1 MTGFRPGWG
10 LTCQVAIAL
19 VTVVALS
26 AWQFS
31 RGQEQASLAA
41 ERDQRL
47 ASPPLAAGA
56 FAPNTPDFTRLQLT
70 GRYDPER
77 TFFVLDRA
85 QPWRY
90 LVITPLVTNHGAFLA
105 TRGRAERPRAG
116 AFAVPEIETPAGLIA
131 VTGVLWPQEGAADT
145 SRWPEGW
152 PKAVPAM
159 NVPAMAEM
167 TGAHPREVR
176 LEQPSAGLE
185 PVSLAFDY
193 SPGTHWSYAVQWLL
207 IGIVIIAGY
216 IFLGRRRSAQQSG

>member
-47 ASPPLAAGA
+47 ASPALAAGA

-70 GRYDPER
+70 GRYDPAR

-90 LVITPLVTNHGAFLA
+90 LVVTPLMTNHGAFLA
-105 TRGRAERPRAG
+105 TRGRA
-116 AFAVPEIETPAGLIA
+116 
-131 VTGVLWPQEGAADT
+131 D
-145 SRWPEGW
+145 
-152 PKAVPAM
+152 
-159 NVPAMAEM
+159 
-167 TGAHPREVR
+167 
-176 LEQPSAGLE
+176 GLE
-185 PVSLAFDY
+185 RA
-193 SPGTHWSYAVQWLL
+193 LL
-207 IGIVIIAGY
+207 PS
-216 IFLGRRRSAQQSG
+216 RRSKRQRG